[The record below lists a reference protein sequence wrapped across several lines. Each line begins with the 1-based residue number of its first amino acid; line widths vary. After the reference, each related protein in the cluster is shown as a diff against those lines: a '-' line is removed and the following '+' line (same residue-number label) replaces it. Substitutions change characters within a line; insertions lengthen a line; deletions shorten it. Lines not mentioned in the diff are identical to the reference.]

1 MASDP
6 PSDMLNEEVAFNVVT
21 ISAVVEYLD
30 MKDPGAKEEIY
41 RIARRILNEHS
52 QRAEDWEEAEDR

>member
-6 PSDMLNEEVAFNVVT
+6 PPNMLNEEVAFNLVT

-30 MKDPGAKEEIY
+30 QKDPGAKEEIY
-41 RIARRILNEHS
+41 RIGRRILNEHRLRSEES
-52 QRAEDWEEAEDR
+52 QAEE